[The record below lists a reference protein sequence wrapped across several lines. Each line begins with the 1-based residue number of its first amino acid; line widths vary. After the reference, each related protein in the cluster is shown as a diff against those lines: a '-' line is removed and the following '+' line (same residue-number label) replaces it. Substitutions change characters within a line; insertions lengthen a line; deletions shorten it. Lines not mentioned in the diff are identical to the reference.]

1 MYTSLYNKIKLVEE
15 IYTPSVSLRYE
26 LYAHISI
33 KIYMTVAQNGGGKIN
48 YVWDRKYL
56 HLV

>member
-1 MYTSLYNKIKLVEE
+1 MADA

-48 YVWDRKYL
+48 YVWYRKYI